1 MNCMDEWIGA
11 ENSVRVINAWYLV
24 DVLKIDEL
32 GFAKAKPA
40 HPGGRP
46 SYPPKDLL
54 KLYF

>member
-11 ENSVRVINAWYLV
+11 ENSVRVIDAWYLV

-40 HPGGRP
+40 HLGGRP